1 MKSFL
6 TSHLPF
12 IEADLLDEWE
22 NLMQLATFS
31 DGQTI
36 LTEGGGVPGI
46 PIVVSGR
53 IKVFR
58 RKEDKELLLY
68 YIRSG
73 ESCAM
78 SFHACMSQENSQ
90 VYAVSEGETEALL
103 IPSEKLQ
110 GWMRKY
116 PSLNAYMFNIY
127 NRRYTD
133 LLETLDHILFGNME
147 DRLLHYLVEKI
158 KGTDSSRIQLSHQEI
173 AYEMGTAREVIS
185 RILKKLELEGKITLS
200 RKSIE
205 LCDNNH

>member
-6 TSHLPF
+6 KAHIPF
-12 IEADLLDEWE
+12 IEAELLEEWE
-22 NLMQLATFS
+22 DILKVSTFT

-36 LTEGGGVPGI
+36 LTEGGGVAGI

-78 SFHACMSQENSQ
+78 SFQACISQKNSQ

-103 IPSEKLQ
+103 IPTEKLKS
-110 GWMRKY
+110 WMRKY
-116 PSLNAYMFNIY
+116 PSINAYMFNIY
-127 NRRYTD
+127 NLRYTD
-133 LLETLDHILFGNME
+133 LLESLDHILFGNME
-147 DRLLHYLVEKI
+147 GRLLHYLAKKV
-158 KGTDSSRIQLSHQEI
+158 KGTEKPVIQLSHQEI

-185 RILKKLELEGKITLS
+185 RILKKLELEGKIILS

-205 LCDNNH
+205 LCDYNH